1 MLRALLTGIGV
12 VAVTTGLFAVITGTG
27 GMSGDN
33 AASVNVESELRYF
46 AAFWV
51 AYGGAALWLAP
62 RAAQEQT
69 AVRALAGFMFLGGI
83 ARAIAWIDSGRPD
96 DLFVALLVL
105 ELVIPP
111 LVIALQA
118 RAARTRANSVDG

>member
-1 MLRALLTGIGV
+1 MLRALLTGIGL
-12 VAVTTGLFAVITGTG
+12 VAVTTGLFAGITGTS
-27 GMSGDN
+27 GMPGEN
-33 AASVNVESELRYF
+33 AASANVESELRYF

-51 AYGGAALWLAP
+51 AYGVVALWLAP
-62 RAAQEQT
+62 RAAQAQT

-105 ELVIPP
+105 ELAIPP
-111 LVIALQA
+111 LVIALQV
-118 RAARTRANSVDG
+118 RAMRTRVSSVDG